1 MSSEKEPPVD
11 YQIARTVRYL
21 GRYYHRL
28 PREGR
33 IVLACMVFLLLFMQA
48 EYVGEKLGKTLYYL
62 TH

>member
-1 MSSEKEPPVD
+1 MD
-11 YQIARTVRYL
+11 YHFARTVRYL

-33 IVLACMVFLLLFMQA
+33 IVVVCMVFALLFMQA
-48 EYVGEKLGKTLYYL
+48 EYVGETLGKTLYHL